1 MAAYTD
7 KELELATQ
15 IAYAEL
21 GNAYDSLKGNP
32 NNDRT
37 VFTLKELRDEAK
49 RINPKINLDNLKGL
63 SEEQLNTWSI
73 SQVHDKN
80 DDNGFYACV
89 VDTGDGNAILAYRG
103 SESMGTTE
111 EQLRNLQHDWI
122 DSDLGILNADG
133 DTKTTNQYIEARNFL
148 SENKDLINGYDNI
161 YLTGHSLGGNL
172 AEFSTIVSDDCGVGD
187 NFERCVSFDG
197 PGFSDEFIEHYADAI
212 SKNASKIDH
221 YKWSIVGSI
230 LNDLPGENSMF
241 IKVKNDAVKNPIG
254 RHSTSSID
262 FDDNGNVQKGRQDF
276 LAFIVEKFTKLTD
289 KLPGFV
295 GNTIAAI
302 VAEGLMFGFKNPELT
317 IAILVVFAV
326 SNPLITGA
334 IIGTVVVI
342 LVFEYVG
349 ELIGWVVDKFVDF
362 VCKIAS
368 DIKEWAKEKYEEFC
382 AQVKQTTKDIVNWYK
397 SNFDEDYKAAKNY
410 LANNSIIKLHTD
422 DLRSLASRLISVNK
436 KLDALDSRLNNLYS
450 KVKWTDLWTLMNADF
465 KIASSFK
472 LTMCSAFLCETA
484 ERFEAVEKSFYQIE
498 TITMT

>member
-15 IAYAEL
+15 IAYADL
-21 GNAYDSLKGNP
+21 GDVYESLSEQTG
-32 NNDRT
+32 RT
-37 VFTLKELRDEAK
+37 KFTLKELKDTAK
-49 RINPKINLDNLKGL
+49 KDYPDLDLGNLKGL

-73 SQVHDKN
+73 SAVHDRNKE
-80 DDNGFYACV
+80 NGFYACV

-103 SESMGTTE
+103 SESMGTNE

-122 DSDLGILNADG
+122 DADLGILNADG

-172 AEFSTIVSDDCGVGD
+172 AEFSTIVSEECGVGD

-197 PGFSDEFIEHYADAI
+197 PGFSDEFIEHYADSI
-212 SKNASKIDH
+212 SKNSSKMDH
-221 YKWSIVGSI
+221 YKWSFVGSI

-241 IKVKNDAVKNPIG
+241 IKVKTDAVKNPIG

-289 KLPGFV
+289 MLPGPV

-317 IAILVVFAV
+317 ITLLVAFAV
-326 SNPLITGA
+326 THPLVTGV
-334 IIGTVVVI
+334 IIGTAIVI
-342 LVFEYVG
+342 LAFEYAG

-368 DIKEWAKEKYEEFC
+368 DIKDWVKEKYEAFC
-382 AQVKQTTKDIVNWYK
+382 AQVKQTARDIVNWYK
-397 SNFDEDYKAAKNY
+397 SNFDEAYKAAKNY
-410 LANNSIIKLHTD
+410 LANNQVIEVHTD
-422 DLRSLASRLISVNK
+422 DLHDLANRLLMINK
-436 KLDALDSRLNNLYS
+436 RLEALDSRLNNLYS
-450 KVKWTDLWTLMNADF
+450 KVRWRDLWTLMNADF
-465 KIASSFK
+465 KVGSSSK
-472 LTMCSAFLCETA
+472 LIKCILCLKETA
-484 ERFEAVEKSFYQIE
+484 GRFESVEKELIQ
-498 TITMT
+498 MLG